1 MKKSLIVT
9 LALVFVLGIV
19 GTAFAATNPF
29 VDVPAKHW
37 AYGSITQLANAG
49 IIDGYGDGTFR
60 GDQLMTRYEMAQIV
74 AKAMAKSDK
83 ANAEQKAAIDKLA
96 VEFAAE
102 LNNLGVRV
110 SKLEANASTIKFTG
124 DARIRFQQN
133 WALTDADAQRWQE
146 RVRINAVANVA
157 DNVVFNG
164 TLLAQNTADNAAVSN
179 SDAVD
184 WSIAKFTF
192 KNVFPASDI
201 SIGRDAIVQ
210 GSTGFMA
217 GTVGYYDS
225 IKVTFGNPKVLS
237 GWVAYGDAGS
247 APGPDLEATNYVTKD
262 ILSAQL
268 KWNTSKVTTL
278 YGFMQQS
285 KTTGYYNEI
294 YGAGLST
301 KIGDF
306 TILGDW
312 LKNNDPNPAA
322 VDPNADTAWYAQL
335 WYKGANKAKIG
346 SYGLAVEYRDFGAA
360 SYDTGLSGLDVA
372 NTNVKGWS
380 YRANYT
386 VAKNV
391 IMTADVENLDNK
403 ATGAGHDNIYY
414 FRTEFWF

>member
-124 DARIRFQQN
+124 DARVRFQQN
-133 WALTDADAQRWQE
+133 WALNNTDQQRWQE
-146 RVRINAVANVA
+146 RVRINMAANLA
-157 DNVVFNG
+157 DNVMFNG
-164 TLLAQNTADNAAVSN
+164 TIAAQNSSDVAGN
-179 SDAVD
+179 STSDQIEY
-184 WSIAKFTF
+184 SIAKFTF

-201 SIGRDAIVQ
+201 SVGRDALVQ
-210 GSTGFMA
+210 GSTGMVA
-217 GTVGYYDS
+217 GTIGYYDS
-225 IKVTFGNPKVLS
+225 VRMTFGNPKVLS
-237 GWVAYGDAGS
+237 GWVAYGDIAG
-247 APGPDLEATNYVTKD
+247 APGLQDIAPVTKTTVD
-262 ILSAQL
+262 MVAAQL

-278 YGFMQQS
+278 YAFMQQGKS
-285 KTTGYYNEI
+285 IAYTNDI
-294 YGAGLST
+294 YGGGLQTKAGN
-301 KIGDF
+301 F

-312 LKNNDPNPAA
+312 LTNNDATS
-322 VDPNADTAWYAQL
+322 DADAWYAQL
-335 WYKGANKAKIG
+335 WYKGADKAKVG
-346 SYGLAVEYRDFGAA
+346 SYGLSVEYRDIGA
-360 SYDTGLSGLDVA
+360 SSIDTNLTGLDVA
-372 NTNVKGWS
+372 NKGVKGWS

-391 IMTADVENLDNK
+391 IMTADVENLDPK
-403 ATGAGHDNIYY
+403 AGGSNDNIYY

>member
-37 AYGSITQLANAG
+37 AYGSISQLANAG

-83 ANAEQKAAIDKLA
+83 ADAANKATIDKLA

-124 DARIRFQQN
+124 DARIRFQEN
-133 WALTDADAQRWQE
+133 WALTDTGAQRFQE
-146 RVRINAVANVA
+146 RVRLNMSSNLA
-157 DNVVFNG
+157 DNVAFNG
-164 TLLAQNTADNAAVSN
+164 TVLIQNTNDNGGVSN
-179 SDAVD
+179 TDAMD
-184 WSIAKFTF
+184 YSIAKFTF
-192 KNVFPASDI
+192 KNVFSHSDI
-201 SIGRDAIVQ
+201 VVGRDTLVQ
-210 GSTGFMA
+210 GATGFAA

-225 IKVTFGNPKVLS
+225 AKLTFGNKLS
-237 GWVAYGDAGS
+237 GWVAYGDAAT
-247 APGPDLEATNYVTKD
+247 APGPDAEATAYPVKD
-262 ILSAQL
+262 ILTAQL
-268 KWNTSKVTTL
+268 KWAPSKATTL
-278 YGFMQQS
+278 YAFMQQS
-285 KTTGYYNEI
+285 RTTGYYNEI
-294 YGAGLST
+294 YGGGLST
-301 KIGDF
+301 KAGDF

-312 LKNNDPNPAA
+312 MKNNDPNPAS
-322 VDPNADTAWYAQL
+322 VDPTADTAWYAQL
-335 WYKGANKAKIG
+335 WFKGANKAKVG
-346 SYGLAVEYRDFGAA
+346 SYGLYVDYRDLGAS
-360 SYDTGLSGLDVA
+360 SYDTSLSGFAIA
-372 NTNVKGWS
+372 NTNVKGWA
-380 YRANYT
+380 YGANYT

-391 IMTADVENLDNK
+391 IVTADVELLDNK
-403 ATGAGHDNIYY
+403 FTGVGHDNIYY